1 MRVTKVTYY
10 FKVTSS
16 LSVKTRK
23 GSGYD
28 DEQYGPN
35 SVIIIYYSN
44 NFIYRKIYSME

>member
-23 GSGYD
+23 ASGY
-28 DEQYGPN
+28 EQYGPN

-44 NFIYRKIYSME
+44 KFIYRKIYSIE